1 MTLRYINLLLT
12 LTLSLTLLNQQKK
25 LTYKHLPII
34 LITTYMVVHTT
45 RYEPEPTLSLLT
57 HTHRD
62 RMTDTLKTSELE
74 SIR

>member
-1 MTLRYINLLLT
+1 M
-12 LTLSLTLLNQQKK
+12 
-25 LTYKHLPII
+25 
-34 LITTYMVVHTT
+34 TTYMVVHT
-45 RYEPEPTLSLLT
+45 RHEPEPTLSLLT